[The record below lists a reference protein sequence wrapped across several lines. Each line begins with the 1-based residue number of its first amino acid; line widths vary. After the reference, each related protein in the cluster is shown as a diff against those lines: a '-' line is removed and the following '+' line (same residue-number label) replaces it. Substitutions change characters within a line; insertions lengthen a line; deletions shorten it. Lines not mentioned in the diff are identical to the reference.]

1 MSSYVNHYTYQTIQI
16 KKTLSSEVL
25 LSKCSMFLYLIM
37 KIKLSVISNTIH
49 IEMKNSNTI
58 EGIFNIC
65 GILNIIGILLLVR
78 GKWLIFENTM

>member
-1 MSSYVNHYTYQTIQI
+1 
-16 KKTLSSEVL
+16 
-25 LSKCSMFLYLIM
+25 M

>member
-1 MSSYVNHYTYQTIQI
+1 
-16 KKTLSSEVL
+16 
-25 LSKCSMFLYLIM
+25 
-37 KIKLSVISNTIH
+37 
-49 IEMKNSNTI
+49 MKNSNTI